1 MIHAV
6 RLFLITT
13 GLVLGVSCA
22 TNTNSNLQRDHDDV
36 TSSSGLNAQPDPKE
50 YQRNTTKSRWASGL
64 LPIDSVV
71 QVDGLNVKIIGVD
84 YGVGKDSVRITA
96 VVMDPN
102 GNLVAGLARPY
113 AQDRSSFWKSVVE
126 RQAGQE
132 KVVDDFTVREVRRSN
147 APTTD
152 VALVADYSGSMM
164 PYINSLITSVRSV
177 PTFLY
182 DIPSAEHR
190 YSIVQFDHRV
200 LRTVDLGKGAH
211 RMMGLLPYNEFSGA
225 TAMYDATRAGITSL
239 EGSLARKVVVLF
251 TDGYDNSSFINAN
264 NIVRLARTSGTTVYV
279 IGLGQVNFPVLTL
292 MALQTGGRAYFI
304 QDASELPDVYESIF
318 RTLKVHYVISWKSK
332 SNDKPRDVS
341 IDIEQRN
348 GKISTDTTTVY
359 PNPLQIDEPR
369 MAVIIALFIK
379 STTELDGES
388 RIAEAIDI
396 MKADTKATAVLR
408 AHTDTRGSEADNK
421 ALAKRRVE
429 KLKQTF
435 IKAGISESRLTAEAV
450 GEAEPLYP
458 NDEIHEWMARENRRA
473 EILIR

>member
-1 MIHAV
+1 MIQAS
-6 RLFLITT
+6 RILLIAT
-13 GLVLGVSCA
+13 GLMLGVSCA
-22 TNTNSNLQRDHDDV
+22 TNMNSNRQRDDNDLQ
-36 TSSSGLNAQPDPKE
+36 TSSDIVIQPDPNE

-71 QVDGLNVKIIGVD
+71 HVDGLNIKIIGVD
-84 YGVGKDSVRITA
+84 YGVGKDSVRVTA

-113 AQDRSSFWKSVVE
+113 AQDKSSFWKSVVE
-126 RQAGQE
+126 RQAGRE
-132 KVVDDFTVREVRRSN
+132 KVIDDFTVREVRRSN

-182 DIPSAEHR
+182 DIPTAEHQ

-211 RMMGLLPYNEFSGA
+211 RMMGMMPYNEFSGA
-225 TAMYDATRAGITSL
+225 TAMYDATRAGINSL
-239 EGSLARKVVVLF
+239 DGSSARKIVVLF
-251 TDGYDNSSFINAN
+251 TDGYDNSSFIKAN
-264 NIVRLARTSGTTVYV
+264 NVVRLARKSGTTVYV

-292 MALQTGGRAYFI
+292 MALQTGGRAYFV

-332 SNDKPRDVS
+332 SNDQPRDVL
-341 IDIEQRN
+341 IDIEQQD
-348 GKISTDTTTVY
+348 GKIATDTTTVY
-359 PNPLQIDEPR
+359 PNPQQIDEPLT
-369 MAVIIALFIK
+369 AVIIALFIK

-388 RIAEAIDI
+388 RIAEAIDL

-408 AHTDTRGSEADNK
+408 AHTDTRGSEADNQ

-429 KLKQTF
+429 KLKQMF
-435 IKAGISESRLTAEAV
+435 IKAGVSASRLTAEAV

-458 NDEIHEWMARENRRA
+458 NDEMYEWMARENRRA

>member
-1 MIHAV
+1 MHTV
-6 RLFLITT
+6 RLLLIAT
-13 GLVLGVSCA
+13 GLMLGVSCS
-22 TNTNSNLQRDHDDV
+22 TNMNLHRQGDGNDL
-36 TSSSGLNAQPDPKE
+36 TSSSDNDIRPDPKE
-50 YQRNTTKSRWASGL
+50 YQRNTSKSRWASGL

-71 QVDGLNVKIIGVD
+71 QVDGLNVNIIGVD

-113 AQDRSSFWKSVVE
+113 AQDKSSFWKSVVE
-126 RQAGQE
+126 RQSGRE
-132 KVVDDFTVREVRRSN
+132 KVIDDFTVQEVRRSN

-182 DIPSAEHR
+182 DIPSAEHQ
-190 YSIVQFDHRV
+190 YSVVQFDHRV

-211 RMMGLLPYNEFSGA
+211 RMLGLLPYNEFSGA

-239 EGSLARKVVVLF
+239 EGSSARKVVVLF
-251 TDGYDNSSFINAN
+251 TDGYDNSSFISAN
-264 NIVRLARTSGTTVYV
+264 NIVRLARKSGTTVYV
-279 IGLGQVNFPVLTL
+279 IGLGQVNFPVLSL

-304 QDASELPDVYESIF
+304 QDAAELPDVYESIF

-332 SNDKPRDVS
+332 SNDQPRDVS
-341 IDIEQRN
+341 VDFDQRN
-348 GKISTDTTTVY
+348 GKVSTDTTTVY
-359 PNPLQIDEPR
+359 PSPLPIDEPLK
-369 MAVIIALFIK
+369 AVIIALFIK

-388 RIAEAIDI
+388 RLAEAIDL
-396 MKADTKATAVLR
+396 MKTDTKATAVLR

-421 ALAKRRVE
+421 TLAKKRVD
-429 KLKQTF
+429 KLKQMF
-435 IKAGISESRLTAEAV
+435 IKAGISASRLTAEAV

-458 NDEIHEWMARENRRA
+458 NDEMHEWMARENRRA